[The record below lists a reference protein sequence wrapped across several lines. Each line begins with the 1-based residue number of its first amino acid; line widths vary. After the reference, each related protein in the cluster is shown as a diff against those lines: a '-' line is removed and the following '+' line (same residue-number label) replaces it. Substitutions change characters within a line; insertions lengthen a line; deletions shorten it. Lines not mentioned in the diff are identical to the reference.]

1 MSKFGP
7 TRGELK
13 FRLGVGVFVCG
24 LLVVAAI
31 VKGVPTGL
39 VGIEL
44 FVFCGAFGLGSIIW
58 SIWKLMR

>member
-7 TRGELK
+7 SRRELK
-13 FRLGVGVFVCG
+13 LRVAISVFICA
-24 LLVVAAI
+24 LVAAAMV

-44 FVFCGAFGLGSIIW
+44 FVFSGAFALGTGGW
-58 SIWKLMR
+58 ALWKLMR